1 MLALD
6 TDLRRAELG
15 TILAG
20 LGESNPNWR
29 ALDSHASD
37 LAEEIELRYLCKSYK
52 PGEPIET
59 SPIEPLLRSLGR
71 LKSAVQK
78 RDKQEAVPYAELARQ
93 ILERIR
99 NAEVS

>member
-1 MLALD
+1 
-6 TDLRRAELG
+6 
-15 TILAG
+15 
-20 LGESNPNWR
+20 
-29 ALDSHASD
+29 LDSHASD

>member
-20 LGESNPNWR
+20 LGESTPNWR
-29 ALDSHASD
+29 ALDSHASE
-37 LAEEIELRYLCKSYK
+37 LAEQIELRYICKSYR
-52 PGEPIET
+52 PGEPVH
-59 SPIEPLLRSLGR
+59 SNPLEPLLRSLGR

-78 RDKQEAVPYAELARQ
+78 RDRKEAVPCAELARQ

-99 NAEVS
+99 KAEA